1 MVNINK
7 GKVEYQGTQ
16 VELLSEMTM
25 CLKALYDDGVIN
37 DGDLEFMVQLVK
49 TPREKL
55 KEEAMLKMLS
65 SMVSMFGED
74 AVREIVK
81 GGKDQ

>member
-7 GKVEYQGTQ
+7 GRIDYQGTQ
-16 VELLSEMTM
+16 VELLSELTM
-25 CLKALYDDGVIN
+25 CLKTLYDDGVIN
-37 DGDLEFMVQLVK
+37 DGDLEFMVKLVK

-65 SMVSMFGED
+65 VMVSTFGED